1 MTLQDIPSTE
11 RAEREHLSKPW
22 TSSFSRHVL
31 PTLERYFQAE
41 ATAGELEAR
50 VADDPELCAA
60 SLAACDSLIRAR
72 IAVAHALQECG
83 WTPPPGVA
91 GQIEQDEVIARLS
104 PGANGG

>member
-1 MTLQDIPSTE
+1 MTLQVPSNE
-11 RAEREHLSKPW
+11 RFEREYVSKPW

-41 ATAGELEAR
+41 ATAAELEAR
-50 VADDPELCAA
+50 AVDDPSLSIA
-60 SLAACDSLIRAR
+60 SLAACDGLIRAR

-91 GQIEQDEVIARLS
+91 EQVEQDELIARLS